1 MINPHYAPTNLRLT
15 AHLGL
20 KVPSGAGCR
29 IRVGREWRG
38 WKQGKVLLF
47 DDSFEHEVENLGT
60 AEARVVLLIRFF
72 HPGLMS
78 ATAEVRRAAVVQAVD
93 DKLAAVR
100 ARFEC
105 PP

>member
-1 MINPHYAPTNLRLT
+1 MEN
-15 AHLGL
+15 
-20 KVPSGAGCR
+20 
-29 IRVGREWRG
+29 
-38 WKQGKVLLF
+38 
-47 DDSFEHEVENLGT
+47 VET

-78 ATAEVRRAAVVQAVD
+78 ATAEVRRAAVAQAVN

-100 ARFEC
+100 ARFDC